1 MRCCVQRATRGRGA
15 RGRVTGCVRA
25 LPPALTRIDSVA
37 VVRQRGCRHLRART
51 VADAGQRHPPCR
63 TTARMSYRGTL
74 PTRRASFDFCGVEAC
89 ARSDGEGCGPRVA
102 LARLLV
108 QAPTVVLAD
117 EPTGALDHD
126 NAEVVLRVLREFAQQ
141 GSAVLIATHSDAVRA
156 TCDRAFALPGV
167 VGSRGQ
173 STTAATAS
181 TSTSWS
187 S

>member
-1 MRCCVQRATRGRGA
+1 M
-15 RGRVTGCVRA
+15 
-25 LPPALTRIDSVA
+25 
-37 VVRQRGCRHLRART
+37 
-51 VADAGQRHPPCR
+51 
-63 TTARMSYRGTL
+63 
-74 PTRRASFDFCGVEAC
+74 
-89 ARSDGEGCGPRVA
+89 A